1 MKLKINTIITLEN
14 NKRYV
19 VLNEA
24 NYNNKNY
31 FLVME
36 VSETKEVIPANVAI
50 FESIEDLSDLYV
62 EKVNDTKLISIL
74 TKLLKAQ
81 I

>member
-14 NKRYV
+14 NKSYV

>member
-1 MKLKINTIITLEN
+1 M
-14 NKRYV
+14 
-19 VLNEA
+19 
-24 NYNNKNY
+24 
-31 FLVME
+31 
-36 VSETKEVIPANVAI
+36 TK
-50 FESIEDLSDLYV
+50 SIEDLSDLYV